1 MDLENFQPVKIC
13 KSEFFC
19 HVAKLYLNIYPM
31 KSQDLADIFNDSFPV
46 FEYWREC
53 DGIILSL
60 IGIHII

>member
-13 KSEFFC
+13 KTEFFC

-53 DGIILSL
+53 VDVMVLF
-60 IGIHII
+60 